1 MTGELRKVEQPEFKS
16 WQQEIESELKD
27 NILSFWMKHTQDE
40 KNGGFVGGITNELRA
55 NDTADKSLVLNA
67 RILWTY
73 AAAYRKYEDPAYLDM
88 ADRAYRYLLS
98 FFCDRENGGYY
109 WLLNYAGEPVQTKKQ
124 IYGQAFMIY
133 ALSEYARAR
142 PDEAVLRQ
150 AEQLFGLIEQ
160 YSYDEQNKGY
170 IEALS
175 CNWEAT
181 DELSLSNT
189 DLNEKKSMNTHL
201 HVLEAYTNLY
211 RVLPSERLKDK
222 LKELI
227 GTMLDYIVDE
237 ETYHFKLF
245 FDEEWHSKSHEISYG
260 HDIEG
265 SWLLMEAAE
274 VLGDQE
280 LIRRTVP
287 IALAMA
293 QAVYE
298 EGVDTDGAVINEA
311 DSQGWTDT
319 DKDWWPQA
327 EAVVG
332 FLNAYQMSGK
342 EHFLQ
347 AAYRTWRFINR
358 YIVDQTNGE
367 WFWKVN
373 QAGEPDRKQMK
384 VDPWKCPYHNG
395 RMGLEVLE
403 RIARLDEQSNK
414 GKGNTHYE

>member
-1 MTGELRKVEQPEFKS
+1 MEQPDIKS

-27 NILSFWMKHTQDE
+27 NILSFWMKHTRDE
-40 KNGGFVGGITNELRA
+40 RYGGFVGGITNELKV
-55 NDTADKSLVLNA
+55 NDASEKSLVLNA

-73 AAAYRKYEDPAYLDM
+73 AAAYRKYNDPAYLEM
-88 ADRAYRYLLS
+88 AERAYEYIIS
-98 FFCDRENGGYY
+98 HFQDRENGGYY
-109 WLLNYAGEPVQTKKQ
+109 WLLDYAGEPVQTKKQ

-133 ALSEYARAR
+133 ALAEYVRAR
-142 PDEAVLRQ
+142 PDELALQQ

-160 YSYDEQNKGY
+160 HSYDEKYKGY

-175 CNWEAT
+175 RSWEAT
-181 DELSLSNT
+181 DDLSLSHT

-201 HVLEAYTNLY
+201 HVLEAYSNLF
-211 RVLPSERLKDK
+211 RVSPSARLAGK

-227 GTMLDYIVDE
+227 ETMLDHIVDAE
-237 ETYHFKLF
+237 SSHFKLF
-245 FDEEWHSKSHEISYG
+245 FDEAWHSKSHEISYG

-265 SWLLMEAAE
+265 SWLLVEAAE

-280 LIRRTVP
+280 LFRRTER

-298 EGVDTDGAVINEA
+298 EGVDSDGAVVNEA
-311 DSQGWTDT
+311 DPHGWTDT
-319 DKDWWPQA
+319 DKIWWPQA

-332 FLNAYQMSGK
+332 FLNAYQMSGQ

-347 AAYRTWRFINR
+347 AAYRTWVFIDR
-358 YIVDQTNGE
+358 CIVDKTNGE

-373 QAGEPDRKQMK
+373 QAGEPSYEQMK

-403 RIARLDEQSNK
+403 RLAKLDEQTNK
-414 GKGNTHYE
+414 EHGGAHHV